1 MLPHKIW
8 ADCVKCPKFPGVT
21 RSQWFLNY
29 NFEDL
34 RFFGR
39 VGAPPLF
46 LREIIVIGS

>member
-1 MLPHKIW
+1 L
-8 ADCVKCPKFPGVT
+8 
-21 RSQWFLNY
+21 RSEAELSY
-29 NFEDL
+29 IFEDL